1 MWFSKNIYIC
11 MVSVDYAK
19 VLIIIGIIRS
29 FDSFNTKLTLE

>member
-1 MWFSKNIYIC
+1 
-11 MVSVDYAK
+11 MVSVDYVK